1 LSNYGAAASELG
13 TLLAIMLLL
22 PLSIGGLMWA
32 LERPGSR
39 PERAGDSAVQT
50 LHDGLYWAAV
60 TMTTVG
66 YGDKTPKTS
75 IGRVLAVLWM
85 IASLALVSLFSSTL
99 VSRMTAENIVGA
111 AQVDRAEL
119 GGLRLAAVTDSS
131 GAEYLDSLGLA
142 HTKSDDLRQA
152 LRELANGRVDAVV
165 NSVGALQYAI
175 SREFS
180 AVVAI
185 PRGVLAPAY
194 MAVAL
199 PANSPLKKPLDRA
212 LIRITASPEWRA
224 LEPTYFGQ

>member
-1 LSNYGAAASELG
+1 L
-13 TLLAIMLLL
+13 
-22 PLSIGGLMWA
+22 
-32 LERPGSR
+32 
-39 PERAGDSAVQT
+39 RA
-50 LHDGLYWAAV
+50 
-60 TMTTVG
+60 
-66 YGDKTPKTS
+66 
-75 IGRVLAVLWM
+75 
-85 IASLALVSLFSSTL
+85 
-99 VSRMTAENIVGA
+99 
-111 AQVDRAEL
+111 
-119 GGLRLAAVTDSS
+119 
-131 GAEYLDSLGLA
+131 
-142 HTKSDDLRQA
+142 
-152 LRELANGRVDAVV
+152 LANGRVDAVV

>member
-1 LSNYGAAASELG
+1 
-13 TLLAIMLLL
+13 
-22 PLSIGGLMWA
+22 
-32 LERPGSR
+32 
-39 PERAGDSAVQT
+39 
-50 LHDGLYWAAV
+50 
-60 TMTTVG
+60 
-66 YGDKTPKTS
+66 
-75 IGRVLAVLWM
+75 M

-111 AQVDRAEL
+111 AQVDRADL

-142 HTKSDDLRQA
+142 YTKSDDLRQA

-180 AVVAI
+180 AAVAI